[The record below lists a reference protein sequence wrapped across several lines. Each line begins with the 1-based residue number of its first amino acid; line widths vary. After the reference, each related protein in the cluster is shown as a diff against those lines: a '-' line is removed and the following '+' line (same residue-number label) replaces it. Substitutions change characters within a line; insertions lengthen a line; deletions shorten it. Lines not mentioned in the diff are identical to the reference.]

1 MAENTEEASGE
12 HAAIEKGSKLLL
24 DECEVVSN
32 VELMHER
39 LGNQDSKGFQ
49 LHIIGGYSDSN
60 QSRIVRSLLQGVRD
74 RLGTGLTRAMA

>member
-1 MAENTEEASGE
+1 MFRDTTRQVAPEVP
-12 HAAIEKGSKLLL
+12 L

-60 QSRIVRSLLQGVRD
+60 QSKIVRSLLQGVRD